1 VCGLAFTSKREKDQS
16 KYESPVQHPTGEVNK
31 SLNHRPS
38 QQCVVWPLLQKEKKI
53 KASMSPCSA
62 PNAGGSNYNYNLFD
76 V

>member
-1 VCGLAFTSKREKDQS
+1 M
-16 KYESPVQHPTGEVNK
+16 SPSYAIELVEVNK

-62 PNAGGSNYNYNLFD
+62 PNAGGGGQLQLQPLRCLETKQQTKEI
-76 V
+76 